1 MSTRPADTPVESA
14 VQKPRKE
21 SVFGLIPAQLR
32 VRRLRAQYKANAY
45 SGHPEE
51 MLESI
56 EGVEDKIRRIKSRFK
71 G

>member
-1 MSTRPADTPVESA
+1 MSTLPPDAPVESA

-21 SVFGLIPAQLR
+21 SIFGLIPAQLR
-32 VRRLRAQYKANAY
+32 LRRLRAQYKANAY

-56 EGVEDKIRRIKSRFK
+56 EGMEDKIKRIKSRFS
-71 G
+71 